1 MADTYDFATKQAQ
14 DYAIEE
20 ICYRVGNKLVE
31 KEPLDQL
38 KDKLIDAA
46 EKALDVMTAGTYS
59 GCSSVARENTINNQI
74 ACAKG
79 VVDFISTVDPTGVL
93 TIAGTFLK
101 PVCDL
106 EPKLLK

>member
-1 MADTYDFATKQAQ
+1 MADTFDSATKQAQ

-31 KEPLDQL
+31 KQPLDRL
-38 KDKLIDAA
+38 KDKLINAA
-46 EKALDVMTAGTYS
+46 ENALDILTAGTYS
-59 GCSSVARENTINNQI
+59 GCSSVARENTISNQI

-79 VVDFISTVDPTGVL
+79 VVDLLSIADPIGIL